1 MHRLRL
7 CSVVMGREATGDGFE
22 RNPRTVAALK
32 IRLTRKEREKLDMKA
47 RKLGKSTS
55 AYVREVALR
64 DARF

>member
-1 MHRLRL
+1 MHRLKV
-7 CSVVMGREATGDGFE
+7 CSVFMGREATGDGYE
-22 RNPRTVAALK
+22 RNPRTASALK
-32 IRLTRKEREKLDMKA
+32 VRLTLKEREKLDLKA